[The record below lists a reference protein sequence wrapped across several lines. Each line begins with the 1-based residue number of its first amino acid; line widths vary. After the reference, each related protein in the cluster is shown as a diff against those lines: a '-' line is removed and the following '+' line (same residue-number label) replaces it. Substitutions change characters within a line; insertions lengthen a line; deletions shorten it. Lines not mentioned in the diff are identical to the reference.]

1 MMKKALIIVAHPDDE
16 VLGMGGTIAKLTE
29 RGVETHLLIVTDG
42 SSSQYKGAADLD
54 SIIEKK
60 KTETK
65 ESCAILGIRSV
76 TYGNLPDMKLDTLP
90 HVEINAVVEGAIR
103 SIRPDTVFTHF
114 YGDVNLD
121 HQLVFRSVMVACRP
135 LSGQCVRA
143 VYCFENPSSTEWN
156 AVSPQTV
163 FIPNYFVN
171 IGDQL
176 ETKLLA
182 LSCYRTEL
190 RAYPHP
196 RSIEHIEKVN
206 VAEGIKLGLP
216 AMERFLMIR
225 QLDD

>member
-1 MMKKALIIVAHPDDE
+1 MKKALIVVAHPDDE

-29 RGVETHLLIVTDG
+29 KGIETHLLIVTDG
-42 SSSQYKGAADLD
+42 SSSQYRDAADVN

-60 KTETK
+60 KGETR

-76 TYGNLPDMKLDTLP
+76 TYGDLPDMKLDTVP
-90 HVEINAVVEGAIR
+90 HVEINAVIEGAIR
-103 SIRPDTVFTHF
+103 SIRPDVVFTHF

-135 LSGQCVRA
+135 LSGQCVRS

-163 FIPNYFVN
+163 FVPNYFVN
-171 IGDQL
+171 IGGQL
-176 ETKLLA
+176 ETKLRA

-190 RAYPHP
+190 REYPHP
-196 RSIEHIEKVN
+196 RSLEHVKKVN
-206 VAEGIKLGLP
+206 EAEGIKLGLP
-216 AMERFLMIR
+216 AAERFLLIR